1 MTFRKPYS
9 YTLIFAIFCIHSVA
23 YSQSKLRMVGGARSV
38 LNNQSLETFD
48 SITDKTTPKAKV
60 GGYSL
65 IDLGFNIS
73 PNKQTEIMGM
83 IRIKN
88 QYGGFFGGGVTF
100 DVRQLWIKAILG
112 DVLRYQLG
120 DINLKQT
127 PFTLFNHNEDLFL
140 NQNPSSQIFQD
151 IVNYES
157 FYKQNTWR
165 QQGLS
170 TDFGL
175 NFSKYIDEVN
185 FNGYLTRM
193 NMTNFSNV
201 PERLL
206 GGATVDIVINDKL
219 SLQYNNSSIFDVTG
233 TAVDSNSFRNLVHT
247 GAFMFKNNFF
257 GLPVELKSEIG
268 TSNTYY
274 TIDPNAPSL
283 SDYFIHPTI
292 NIESSNHNLQ
302 IKVGYLNV
310 GPNFRS
316 PGAQSKRIDYQGT
329 LTNFPLYRQSQMDR
343 PYHLQDLLQDER
355 LYKVSISSKLMAY
368 NPIINN
374 VLPYGLATFN
384 RNGLYGTVSYKNNAK
399 NSEINFSH
407 YQLNEIIGQ
416 GTKNLKSFSMTQLQ
430 FNTLLNNFFK
440 WKKNIKFTST
450 ILHQQTSRTSE
461 FDYELIDLNSLQIAA
476 GLEWEFVKD
485 FDFILGYNFLKG
497 KGNEM
502 ISSRNG
508 YTEVI
513 DFEKYASNIE
523 QSILGI
529 GLKFKFSKQTYLALI
544 HQQYHHSNE
553 LNGFENYKM
562 QQTNIIYNLIF

>member
-1 MTFRKPYS
+1 MTFRKPYCFA
-9 YTLIFAIFCIHSVA
+9 LILAIFCIHTVA

-48 SITDKTTPKAKV
+48 SIPDKTTPKAKV

-100 DVRQLWIKAILG
+100 DVRQLWIKGILG

-120 DINLKQT
+120 DINIKQT
-127 PFTLFNHNEDLFL
+127 PFTLFNHNEDLFSA
-140 NQNPSSQIFQD
+140 QSPSSQIFQD
-151 IVNYES
+151 IVSYES
-157 FYKQNTWR
+157 FYKNNTWR

-175 NFSKYIDEVN
+175 NFSKYIDEIN

-206 GGATVDIVINDKL
+206 GGATVDVKINEKL

-233 TAVDSNSFRNLVHT
+233 TAVDSNSFRNIVHT
-247 GAFMFKNNFF
+247 GGFSLKNMFK
-257 GLPVELKSEIG
+257 GIPVEIKSEFG

-274 TIDPNAPSL
+274 TSDPKSPNL

-292 NIESSNHNLQ
+292 NLEAPELRIQFKL
-302 IKVGYLNV
+302 GYLNV

-316 PGAQSKRIDYQGT
+316 PGAQSKRIDYQGI

-343 PYHLQDLLQDER
+343 PFHLQDIISDDR
-355 LYKVSISSKLMAY
+355 LYRVSINSKLMAY

-384 RNGLYGTVSYKNNAK
+384 RNGVYATASYKSKSK
-399 NSEINFSH
+399 NTEINFSH
-407 YQLNEIIGQ
+407 YQLNEIVGQ
-416 GTKNLKSFSMTQLQ
+416 GTKNLKSFSMSQLQ
-430 FNTLLNNFFK
+430 FNTLLNNLFK
-440 WKKNIKFTST
+440 WKKTIKFTST
-450 ILHQQTSRTSE
+450 VLHQQTNRTSE

-476 GLEWEFVKD
+476 GIEWEFVKD
-485 FDFILGYNFLKG
+485 FDFILGYNYLKG
-497 KGNEM
+497 KGNEL
-502 ISSRNG
+502 ISSRNT
-508 YTEVI
+508 YSEVI
-513 DFEKYASNIE
+513 DFEKHTSDIK
-523 QSILGI
+523 QSILGF

-544 HQQYHHSNE
+544 HQNYHHNYNI
-553 LNGFENYKM
+553 NGLENYNM
-562 QQTNIIYNLIF
+562 QQTNIVYNLIF